1 MKLHRLFFLPALCLL
16 SAAAHADIYGFVDE
30 QGIAHLAEEKV
41 DERYELF
48 ARGEARTDL
57 KLSSELKSRPE
68 KVRVEDQGI
77 NKRLQDPP
85 RLQRFDALVARE
97 AQRQKLEPALVKA
110 VIAVESAYDPDAVS
124 AKGATGLMQL
134 IPDTAT
140 RYGVRQIAD
149 PQDNVRGGTRYLRY
163 LLDLF
168 DGNLVLALAGFNA
181 GEGAVQHYR
190 NTVPPYP
197 ETQAYV
203 KLVMRFYEHFGG
215 AVKKVGQLK
224 DGRVRL
230 ALPPRRGNLPPD
242 GVHVPGLMSAPQ
254 SVDAAGEATGRP

>member
-1 MKLHRLFFLPALCLL
+1 MKFLRLLFLPALCLL
-16 SAAAHADIYGFVDE
+16 SAPVHADVYGFVDE
-30 QGIAHLAEEKV
+30 QGIAHLAEGKV

-48 ARGEARTDL
+48 AKREARTDL
-57 KLSSELKSRPE
+57 KLSSELKSMPE
-68 KVRVEDQGI
+68 KGLVEEQSI

-85 RLQRFDALVARE
+85 NLQKFDALVARE

-134 IPDTAT
+134 IPDTAA

-168 DGNLVLALAGFNA
+168 DGNLLLALAGFNA
-181 GEGAVQHYR
+181 GEGAVQRYR

-203 KLVMRFYEHFGG
+203 KLVMQFYEHFGG
-215 AVKKVGQLK
+215 GVKKVGPLK

-242 GVHVPGLMSAPQ
+242 GVYVPGLMSAPQ
-254 SVDAAGEATGRP
+254 TVDAAGAPGRP